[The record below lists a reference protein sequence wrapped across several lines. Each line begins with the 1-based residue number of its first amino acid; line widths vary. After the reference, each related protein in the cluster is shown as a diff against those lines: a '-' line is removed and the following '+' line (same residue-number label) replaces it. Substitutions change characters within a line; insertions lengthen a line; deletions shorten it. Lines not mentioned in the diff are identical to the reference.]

1 MENDKLKA
9 KLMESYGCLNI
20 RQVLMILAW
29 GIFAPRKTKRY
40 VERIKQGMNA
50 KFAYREAKNVC

>member
-9 KLMESYGCLNI
+9 ELIKSYGYLSI
-20 RQVLMILAW
+20 GQVLMILVW
-29 GIFAPRKTKRY
+29 GIFAPRKTERY

-50 KFAYREAKNVC
+50 KFAYKEAKNVR